1 MLVALGQNILAQG
14 ARDPAARVN
23 PTIHF
28 TVAIEGIASACTC
41 HVAPAL
47 DCRVS
52 PSNRAMGCVPRPYSW
67 VGKTLAGKACPLES
81 LPAGRLS
88 SQPEGLSA

>member
-14 ARDPAARVN
+14 ARDPTARVN

-28 TVAIEGIASACTC
+28 TVAIEGIASACKC
-41 HVAPAL
+41 HVTPAL

-52 PSNRAMGCVPRPYSW
+52 PSNRAMGCVMRP
-67 VGKTLAGKACPLES
+67 
-81 LPAGRLS
+81 
-88 SQPEGLSA
+88 